1 MSFSKMSRSRTGT
14 PRKHEHVLD
23 YMISKTGEFIS
34 SEEIDTMKLFRKQEN
49 TRVSIQLGVIRHGS
63 LFAKL
68 EKLNLSEEEKK
79 KLRKEFYKNVYELQ
93 KSREDLNVLN
103 SRMICRFITILT
115 EKYLSFRPFYLQ
127 QILVTKNLL
136 KQSKVS
142 QKTKLVLTIMNIKLK

>member
-1 MSFSKMSRSRTGT
+1 
-14 PRKHEHVLD
+14 
-23 YMISKTGEFIS
+23 
-34 SEEIDTMKLFRKQEN
+34 MKLFRKQEN

-103 SRMICRFITILT
+103 SRMICAQFITILT
-115 EKYLSFRPFYLQ
+115 EKYLSFTHTAPRYLSA
-127 QILVTKNLL
+127 NHAMHM
-136 KQSKVS
+136 S
-142 QKTKLVLTIMNIKLK
+142 